1 MLLGFAGWA
10 GVLFAQ
16 NYSFTYVSRARNSGS
31 LSRHFKAA
39 IFSNGSWIA
48 SQMLMLGPMFDYL
61 TGRHGHLN
69 QLIAASVYT
78 TFTVAGSLVA
88 HFVSKRTEKGAG
100 AVGASARYA
109 QIPVEEWERMKTYAP
124 VTLSDWENVKAAL
137 NLVKA
142 LPTPEE
148 FQRVRG
154 LSETAYDITVG
165 LIPDSGIRA
174 CKVGGLTVT
183 TGLPDKQ

>member
-1 MLLGFAGWA
+1 
-10 GVLFAQ
+10 
-16 NYSFTYVSRARNSGS
+16 
-31 LSRHFKAA
+31 
-39 IFSNGSWIA
+39 
-48 SQMLMLGPMFDYL
+48 
-61 TGRHGHLN
+61 
-69 QLIAASVYT
+69 
-78 TFTVAGSLVA
+78 
-88 HFVSKRTEKGAG
+88 
-100 AVGASARYA
+100 
-109 QIPVEEWERMKTYAP
+109 MKTYAP